1 MRGITA
7 SEIWSE
13 KRAFGE
19 RELMRGIT
27 ASEIWSEKRTVGEI
41 GLI

>member
-7 SEIWSE
+7 SE

-27 ASEIWSEKRTVGEI
+27 ASEIWSEKRSVGEM

>member
-1 MRGITA
+1 VA
-7 SEIWSE
+7 Y
-13 KRAFGE
+13 GE

-27 ASEIWSEKRTVGEI
+27 ASEIWSEKRNFGER

>member
-1 MRGITA
+1 VA
-7 SEIWSE
+7 Y
-13 KRAFGE
+13 GE

-27 ASEIWSEKRTVGEI
+27 AYEIWSEKRAYGER